1 MRSRTIATM
10 GLLTAVAL
18 ILGYVEHMV
27 ALSPVPGVKLG
38 IANTVLLYAL
48 YLMGPKQAW
57 ILMGLKVALSG
68 ILFSGPFAMLYSLAG
83 GIISLIAMTLGRR
96 ISGIGVVGVSVLG
109 AAGHNLGQ
117 LLIACL
123 VAQTGAVVALI
134 PLLLFSAAAAGVVTG
149 LVARV
154 VIHSLGKGPK
164 ADAAPEQAP
173 YKTAGEAEQSASQ
186 ANIEEPKPD

>member
-1 MRSRTIATM
+1 MKSRTIATM

-18 ILGYVEHMV
+18 ILGYVEHLV

-96 ISGIGVVGVSVLG
+96 IFGIGVVGVSVLG

-123 VAQTGAVVALI
+123 VAQTGAVVGLV

-149 LVARV
+149 LVARI
-154 VIHSLGKGPK
+154 VIHSLGKGQISNAVPK
-164 ADAAPEQAP
+164 EAPC
-173 YKTAGEAEQSASQ
+173 KKDGEEEHPTSRAVA
-186 ANIEEPKPD
+186 EEPKPE